1 MRNLLSTAALPAL
14 LLVASGADAQQR
26 RGFEDPSLLFVTAT
40 TGLGDCAGYDCDVE
54 EANTGPLFGFGAGF
68 YVRPIAFFAAGIDSH
83 FNLIAADDRDD
94 NRIDEI
100 GHYWLFNLAARG
112 IIPLGRVEPWGGV
125 GFGFAGWNYYW
136 TRPDGRDEARGLSG
150 VDFAFSFGADVALT
164 DQFWLGGMFRFAIP
178 FWNDSCRLHD
188 DGRDD
193 CRSVDQL
200 DVDDQ
205 HRLPDGLWYF
215 GVTGRLDIDV

>member
-1 MRNLLSTAALPAL
+1 MQTTLSIS
-14 LLVASGADAQQR
+14 LVAFATLLAARAEAQR
-26 RGFEDPSLLFVTAT
+26 RPGYEDPSVLFITAT
-40 TGLGDCAGYDCDVE
+40 TGLGDCAGYDCDVN
-54 EANTGPLFGFGAGF
+54 EADTGPLFGFGAGF
-68 YVRPIAFFAAGIDSH
+68 YVRPIAFFAAGVDSH

-94 NRIDEI
+94 NRLEEVA
-100 GHYWLFNLAARG
+100 HYWLFNLAARG

-125 GFGFAGWNYYW
+125 GFGFTGWNYYW
-136 TRPDGRDEARGLSG
+136 TRNDGRDEARGLTG

-178 FWNDSCRLHD
+178 FWNDWCRLHD
-188 DGRDD
+188 DGRET
-193 CRSVDQL
+193 CEPVDNL
-200 DVDDQ
+200 DVEDQ